1 MTLNLSLPNV
11 CLAKIS
17 GRPRLFVQDEF
28 EQCASDK
35 KLSRE
40 FWEFVSEVEKYSPY
54 LKKII
59 SKEKDW
65 LKAVIDL
72 PIEIILD
79 ALLRDIRSSNSKW
92 IVENC
97 RKAKRRG
104 FLITA
109 LFDLAGFLSLEKV
122 SHILTVVA
130 DEILGALTNEVMNPR
145 LIGKF
150 DSKPI
155 SYNSNISTNAGRPN
169 EIKSRGDKFFVLA
182 MGKMGAHELNY
193 SSDIDIIFFLSQSN
207 SHFGQRTNERRE
219 YIIKARKLIKIL
231 SNLTAD
237 DFIYRTDLRLRP
249 DPASTPIVVSTDFA
263 ATYYQ
268 NLGRTWERMAFIKA
282 RPVAGNISGAKK
294 FLETLESFIWRK
306 HFDYAS
312 IEDVKNLREKMK
324 LDSTSIN
331 LEALGGYNIK
341 MGLGGIRDIELFT
354 QTYQLIVGGRQIELR
369 QQSTVVTLN
378 TLAKMKWLRR
388 KQSEELIDAYIFFR
402 NVENRLQMINNT
414 QTQILPSE
422 NSVSFTELSILL
434 GFEEAILFKKKLKD
448 YLLYVKAL
456 TEDFF
461 TNLKFRG
468 VGKNIEELAT
478 PSTPKDI
485 SRDKDLIILNPE
497 LSQRFDHVRELP
509 IFRTARALKS
519 FEALIPTLND
529 IVSHS
534 INPSDSFLQFSN
546 FLKELSSGFQLFP
559 LLENNP
565 GIINTL
571 IKICQSSDSIAKLL
585 AKDIALFD
593 LLIAEDFLKFID
605 SRDAARSNIKLRIK
619 RGSDYEFTLNELRK
633 FAKER
638 KFQICVHLILEKINP
653 LQAAEF
659 FSDTAEI
666 CIGLLCPLIKKNLLR
681 RYGSPA
687 KYLPCILGMGK
698 LGSKE
703 MNFYSDLDLIL
714 IYDSQARYNA
724 GNKNYGSLSAYFAKF
739 TQTLVSAFTSLTE
752 EGRLYQ
758 VDMRLRP
765 SGKQGPV
772 ATALSAFDSYQR
784 EKAWVWEHMA
794 LSRGRIIAGDTSIKR
809 EVLGIFDKVFGQGGH
824 SKQTIKTQTLKMRH
838 SLRTNFPSAFT
849 PPEIKFGRGG
859 MQELELLVQMGF
871 LLTDLRYESNQQSP
885 HHLIKRLSDQDFF
898 TKDETYN
905 LLLIHNLYFNFQQTY
920 CIFTVKKSEEEKLSD
935 VGFRHLLASI
945 SDLKIRN
952 DIACVADLNEV
963 LIEKADFVGNLFD
976 RKLN

>member
-11 CLAKIS
+11 CLANIS
-17 GRPRLFVQDEF
+17 GKPRLFVQAQF
-28 EQCASDK
+28 EQQSSDNK
-35 KLSRE
+35 SPRE
-40 FWEFVSEVEKYSPY
+40 FWEFVSKVGKYSPY
-54 LKKII
+54 LKKIT

-72 PIEIILD
+72 PIGVILD
-79 ALLRDIRSSNSKW
+79 ALLRDIRLSNSKLL
-92 IVENC
+92 VENC
-97 RKAKRRG
+97 RKAKRRS

-109 LFDLAGFLSLEKV
+109 LFDLAGCLSLNNV
-122 SHILTVVA
+122 SYILTAVA
-130 DEILGALTNEVMNPR
+130 DEILSALTKEVINPR
-145 LIGKF
+145 LIAKF
-150 DSKPI
+150 ESKPI
-155 SYNSNISTNAGRPN
+155 SYNPNFSANAGRPKD
-169 EIKSRGDKFFVLA
+169 IKSVGGKFFVLA
-182 MGKMGAHELNY
+182 MGKMGANELNY
-193 SSDIDIIFFLSQSN
+193 SSDIDIIFFLSAS
-207 SHFGQRTNERRE
+207 SFHVGEKINERRE
-219 YIIKARKLIKIL
+219 YSIKARKLIKIL

-249 DPASTPIVVSTDFA
+249 DPASTPIVVCTEFA
-263 ATYYQ
+263 TTYYQ

-282 RPVAGNISGAKK
+282 RPVAGNVSEAKK

-331 LEALGGYNIK
+331 FDALGGYNIK

-378 TLAKMKWLRR
+378 ILAKMKWLRR
-388 KQSEELIDAYIFFR
+388 QQSEGLIDAYIFFR

-414 QTQILPSE
+414 QTQILPTE
-422 NSVSFTELSILL
+422 NSESFTELSILS
-434 GFEEAILFKKKLKD
+434 GFDEPILFKKKLKD
-448 YLLYVKAL
+448 YLLYVKDL

-461 TNLKFRG
+461 TNLKFRA

-478 PSTPKDI
+478 PNTPNAR
-485 SRDKDLIILNPE
+485 SRDEDLIIPNRE
-497 LSQRFDHVRELP
+497 VSQRFDHLRELP

-519 FEALIPTLND
+519 FDTLIPTLNE
-529 IVSHS
+529 IVSQS
-534 INPSDSFLQFSN
+534 TSPSDSFLQFSN

-571 IKICQSSDSIAKLL
+571 IKICQSSDSLAKIL

-593 LLIAEDFLKFID
+593 LLIAEDFLKFIYSKD
-605 SRDAARSNIKLRIK
+605 VARSNIKRRIK
-619 RGSDYEFTLNELRK
+619 RGSDYEFILNELRK

-653 LQAAEF
+653 QQAAEF

-666 CIGLLCPLIKKNLLR
+666 CIGLLCPLIKENLLT
-681 RYGSPA
+681 RYGSTA
-687 KYLPCILGMGK
+687 KHLPCILGMGK

-714 IYDSQARYNA
+714 IYDSHARYNS
-724 GNKNYGSLSAYFAKF
+724 GNKNYGSLPAYFAKF
-739 TQTLVSAFTSLTE
+739 TQSLVSAFTSLTE

-772 ATALSAFDSYQR
+772 ATSLSAFDSYQR

-794 LSRGRIIAGDTSIKR
+794 LSRARIIAGDISIKR
-809 EVLGIFDKVFGQGGH
+809 EVLGVFDKVFGQGGH
-824 SKQTIKTQTLKMRH
+824 SKQTIKTQTFKMRH
-838 SLRTNFPSAFT
+838 SLKTNFPSVFT

-871 LLTDLRYESNQQSP
+871 LLTDLSYESNQQSP
-885 HHLIKRLSDQDFF
+885 QHLIKRLSDKDFF
-898 TKDETYN
+898 TKDETCN
-905 LLLIHNLYFNFQQTY
+905 LLLIYNLYFNFQQTY
-920 CIFTVKKSEEEKLSD
+920 GIFTVKKSEEEKLSD
-935 VGFRHLLASI
+935 IGCRQLLASI
-945 SDLKIRN
+945 SDRN
-952 DIACVADLNEV
+952 ICRDISCAEDLNEV
-963 LIEKADFVGNLFD
+963 LIEKANFVGDLFD